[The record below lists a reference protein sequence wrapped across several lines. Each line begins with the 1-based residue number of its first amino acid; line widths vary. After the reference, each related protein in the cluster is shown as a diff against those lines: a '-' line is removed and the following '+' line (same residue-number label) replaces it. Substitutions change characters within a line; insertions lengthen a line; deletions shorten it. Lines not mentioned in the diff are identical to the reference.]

1 MSVNINYKEATNVQK
16 WKTLQNGSFVILEG
30 NPTHP
35 IPKGLYRVFVIDPP
49 EECVGANVSFALS
62 PLFAGPFP
70 ENLYPYMITDE
81 ENLPTILNKV
91 SQIHI
96 DVDL

>member
-1 MSVNINYKEATNVQK
+1 MSVNINYKETTNTEK
-16 WKTLQNGSFVILEG
+16 WKTIQNGAYLVIEG

-35 IPKGLYRVFVIDPP
+35 VPKGLYRVFIINPP
-49 EECVGANVSFALS
+49 EESSDTDKSFALF
-62 PLFAGPFP
+62 PLFDGPFP
-70 ENLYPYMITDE
+70 ENLYPYMITDG